1 MAADAK
7 KALRV
12 NSLRVLVARA
22 FRSNR
27 NGAISAASHIDE
39 EQWIVFARTPL
50 AKVSL
55 IAR

>member
-50 AKVSL
+50 AKVWL
-55 IAR
+55 ITR